1 MFFRKGLS
9 LCVTIWMVLTS
20 LGTEAQQINTDS
32 LEKRYHRDSISARA
46 KDTGNVYLS
55 DTSVTSLV
63 VKLEELTAAL
73 NKVNGTLRRGFDTTA
88 LAKELPYYENIIS
101 LIDDNLD
108 NDYNQYNLRSLYVT
122 KSLLIQIE
130 KKMKGWQ
137 TDLIQYSKK
146 MSQIN
151 ADILALAND
160 SSFRKMPEDTTLLY
174 LYFQQYLEV
183 SKKWNLTDSL
193 HRITLKKVGVLQNRI
208 AKAYINVSDIS
219 DDVSYRI
226 SNYKKI
232 IWEKEESPLWQA
244 NSSEYR
250 FSFFQSVSN
259 TITRSF
265 RVLQFYYKLTWGQR
279 LLNIAIAL
287 GFFLWIFFN
296 RRLII
301 TKGNQELLTPLHFT
315 AKRSWLP
322 ALLVFFTIAPFLYQA
337 PPAFY
342 VELLW
347 FCMLIVATVMSWKDW
362 SDKFRKYWIAILALF
377 LCFGLSNV
385 LVQSSLGERWV
396 ILTLNLIAIALG
408 YAILKLQPFD
418 KVIYPRYMREVLWLF
433 ILTNLL
439 AIIFN
444 AYGRFTLAKFLSNS
458 SIIGVSLAVSLHILL
473 ELILEALYL
482 QLEAHKSWKVTSY
495 LHFNE
500 IKDKFRNF
508 LLLGAMLFW
517 FFAIMWSLN
526 VFDTIVET
534 VKEWFSMPLELGNIQ
549 FTISNILT
557 FVIIIWI
564 STFLARLLTYFFGT
578 TDQQFASTQKNK
590 LGSWVLL
597 LRMGII
603 GGGFLLAI
611 GAAGIPTDKLTIIV
625 GALGVGIGFGMQ
637 NIVNNLVSGLILAFE
652 KPMQIG
658 DVIELGTRIGTVK
671 EIGIRSSKIST
682 FEGSDIIVPNGE
694 FISQQLVNWTHNNS
708 YRRIELLIGVAYG
721 TDLVKAT
728 EGIKQVLEANN
739 DVMLHPP
746 ISILVHDFA
755 DSAVTFRIL
764 FWTNNYDRWTILKS
778 EILKAVYQK
787 FDELGVNIPFPQRD
801 LHIKSLSEEA
811 GRMLKPNA

>member
-1 MFFRKGLS
+1 MFFRKGFS
-9 LCVTIWMVLTS
+9 LCLLLGMALISTS
-20 LGTEAQQINTDS
+20 TKGQQINTDS
-32 LEKRYHRDSISARA
+32 LEKRYHRDSISIRV
-46 KDTGNVYLS
+46 KDSGAVFIS

-63 VKLEELTAAL
+63 VKLEELTATL
-73 NKVNGTLRRGFDTTA
+73 NKVNSTLRRGFDTTA
-88 LAKELPYYENIIS
+88 LAEELPYYEN
-101 LIDDNLD
+101 LVALVDDNLD

-137 TDLIQYSKK
+137 TSLIQYSKK

-151 ADILALAND
+151 NDILSLAND

-193 HRITLKKVGVLQNRI
+193 HKSTLKKIGILQNRI
-208 AKAYINVSDIS
+208 AKAYINVNDLT
-219 DDVSYRI
+219 DDVAYRI
-226 SNYKKI
+226 SNYKKV
-232 IWEKEESPLWQA
+232 IWEKEESALWQA
-244 NSSEYR
+244 KSSEYR
-250 FSFFQSVSN
+250 VSFLESISN
-259 TITRSF
+259 SASRSF
-265 RVLQFYYKLTWGQR
+265 RVMQFYYKLTWNAR
-279 LLNIAIAL
+279 IINLIIAL
-287 GFFLWIFFN
+287 VFFLWIFWN
-296 RRLII
+296 RRLIL
-301 TKGNQELLTPLHFT
+301 KNGNKEALDPLHYT

-322 ALLVFFTIAPFLYQA
+322 ALLVFFTIAPLMYQA

-347 FCMLIVATVMSWKDW
+347 FIMLMVATIMSWNDW
-362 SDKFRKYWIAILALF
+362 SPIFRKYWMAILALY
-377 LCFGLSNV
+377 LCFGLSNI
-385 LVQSSLGERWV
+385 LVQSSLGERWI
-396 ILTLNLIAIALG
+396 ILVLNLFAIVLG
-408 YAILKLQPFD
+408 YAMTKLEPFD
-418 KVIYPRYMREVLWLF
+418 KVIYPRFMREVIWLF
-433 ILTNLL
+433 ILTNIL
-439 AIIFN
+439 AIVFN
-444 AYGRFTLAKFLSNS
+444 SYGRFTLAKFLSNS
-458 SIIGVSLAVSLHILL
+458 SIIGISLAVSLHILL
-473 ELILEALYL
+473 ELVLEALYL

-508 LLLGAMLFW
+508 LLFGAILLW
-517 FFAIMWSLN
+517 ITAILWSLN
-526 VFDTIVET
+526 IFDTILEQVQ
-534 VKEWFSMPLELGNIQ
+534 EWLAMPLELGSIQ
-549 FTISNILT
+549 FTIGNILT
-557 FVIIIWI
+557 FVLIIWI

-603 GGGFLLAI
+603 GAGFLLAI
-611 GAAGIPTDKLTIIV
+611 GAAGIPTDKLTIVI

-755 DSAVTFRIL
+755 DSAVNFRIL
-764 FWTNNYDRWTILKS
+764 FWTNNYDRWTVLKS
-778 EILKAVYQK
+778 EVLKSIYQK

-811 GRMLKPNA
+811 GKILKG

>member
-1 MFFRKGLS
+1 MFFRKGFS
-9 LCVTIWMVLTS
+9 LFLLLGLVLAT
-20 LGTEAQQINTDS
+20 LIVHAQQINTDS
-32 LEKRYHRDSISARA
+32 LEKRYHRDSISIRV
-46 KDTGNVYLS
+46 KDTGAVFLS

-88 LAKELPYYENIIS
+88 LAEELPYYEN
-101 LIDDNLD
+101 LVALVDDNLD
-108 NDYNQYNLRSLYVT
+108 NDYNQYNLRNLYVT

-151 ADILALAND
+151 NDILSLAGD

-193 HRITLKKVGVLQNRI
+193 HKSTLKKIGLLQNRI
-208 AKAYINVSDIS
+208 AKAYINVNDLA

-232 IWEKEESPLWQA
+232 IWEKEESALWQA
-244 NSSEYR
+244 RSSEYR
-250 FSFFQSVSN
+250 VTLWESIRTSAS
-259 TITRSF
+259 RSF
-265 RVLQFYYKLTWGQR
+265 RVLQFYYKLTWNAR
-279 LLNIAIAL
+279 IVNMIIAL
-287 GFFLWIFFN
+287 VFFLWIFWN
-296 RRLII
+296 RRLIL
-301 TKGNQELLTPLHFT
+301 KNGNKEALSPLHYT

-322 ALLVFFTIAPFLYQA
+322 ALLVFFTIAPLMYQA

-347 FCMLIVATVMSWKDW
+347 FIMLMIATVMSWHDW
-362 SDKFRKYWIAILALF
+362 SPLFRKYWMAILALF
-377 LCFGLSNV
+377 LSFGLSNI

-396 ILTLNLIAIALG
+396 ILVLNLIAITLG
-408 YAILKLQPFD
+408 YAMTRLEPFD
-418 KVIYPRYMREVLWLF
+418 KVVYPRFMREVIWLF
-433 ILTNLL
+433 ILTNIL
-439 AIIFN
+439 AIAFN

-458 SIIGVSLAVSLHILL
+458 SIIGISLAVSLHILL
-473 ELILEALYL
+473 ELVLEALYL

-508 LLLGAMLFW
+508 LLFGGILLW
-517 FFAIMWSLN
+517 ITAILWSLN
-526 VFDTIVET
+526 IFDTILEQVQ
-534 VKEWFSMPLELGNIQ
+534 EWLAMPLELGSIQ

-557 FVIIIWI
+557 FVLIIWI

-578 TDQQFASTQKNK
+578 TDQQFASTQKSK

-603 GGGFLLAI
+603 GAGFLLAI
-611 GAAGIPTDKLTIIV
+611 GAAGIPTDKLTIVV

-708 YRRIELLIGVAYG
+708 YRRIELLVGVAYG

-746 ISILVHDFA
+746 VSILVHEFA
-755 DSAVTFRIL
+755 DSAVTIRIL
-764 FWTNNYDRWTILKS
+764 FWTNNYDRWTVLKS
-778 EILKAVYQK
+778 EVLKAIYQK

-811 GRMLKPNA
+811 GRLLKG